1 MRAVFDSS
9 KGKLS
14 SWALGGHSPSI
25 YLGTKLGVL
34 GQPSP
39 GCLPEERAPKPSP
52 CGCQHPQCSPQGIGV
67 GMSTPRGA
75 SAPKTIP
82 APAPA
87 PQTCSST
94 AQISPLTTLYR
105 FPHFLHHGMGSLEA
119 RLAPSYCVQT
129 PGNREQ
135 GQRGVLSTTAVR
147 KPPLLP

>member
-52 CGCQHPQCSPQGIGV
+52 CGCQQPPTLPSGHRGGDVNSQRSLSPQNHPCSCP
-67 GMSTPRGA
+67 STPNL
-75 SAPKTIP
+75 
-82 APAPA
+82 
-87 PQTCSST
+87 QEH
-94 AQISPLTTLYR
+94 SPNLTSNNT
-105 FPHFLHHGMGSLEA
+105 S
-119 RLAPSYCVQT
+119 
-129 PGNREQ
+129 
-135 GQRGVLSTTAVR
+135 
-147 KPPLLP
+147 